1 MMSMNID
8 PYNTPSTSNPPTTTP
23 PSTTSPEYTPIAYS
37 APVVDTY
44 TPSTPKTTSTAY
56 NTTTAS
62 NTSLPLVTDG
72 YTVPAFAQNYT
83 QIAQLLGRLLN
94 NPRLGDLFARLLG
107 GLLNNPQPPRLAP
120 SLSAIANNPKL
131 DTFESVLKSAKFD
144 TTISSQESK
153 GPVTIFAPTEAA
165 FNKLDPKVKT
175 ALLKPENKAT
185 LDKILQYHVADKP
198 VKFGPEPQNIDSLLP
213 NTSDNSVLTG
223 TALKPRIVNG
233 KQIVQGQP
241 ALVLPNKSILVPI
254 DDILIPPDVD
264 LSKLVGLD
272 STTPTPPTPPTPG
285 EDKNTAGFA
294 LKNNTNLSTL
304 NSLLGLTKLNDALGD
319 LEKSKPV
326 TILAPTEAAFNK
338 LDPALKA
345 KLLKPANSDA
355 LKQILQYHVSAGEY
369 AFKDE
374 PQGFDSLL
382 ANESDNNVIT
392 GTATAPRIINGKQ
405 IALGTAPVV
414 TPNKS
419 TIIPIDQVLIPPG
432 LDLSKLV

>member
-1 MMSMNID
+1 MMSMNVD
-8 PYNTPSTSNPPTTTP
+8 PYKPPTTTTPPTTTP
-23 PSTTSPEYTPIAYS
+23 PATTPPEYTPIAYS

-44 TPSTPKTTSTAY
+44 TSSTASTTSTASS
-56 NTTTAS
+56 TPAS
-62 NTSLPLVTDG
+62 ASAPASSRNSN
-72 YTVPAFAQNYT
+72 VPAFAQNYS

-94 NPRLGDLFARLLG
+94 NPQLGELFARLLG
-107 GLLNNPQPPRLAP
+107 TFFNNPSVPRLAP
-120 SLSAIANNPKL
+120 SLGAVANNPKL
-131 DTFESVLKSAKFD
+131 ETFESVLKSSKFD
-144 TTISSQESK
+144 ATISGQESK
-153 GPVTIFAPTEAA
+153 GPVTIFAPTETA
-165 FNKLDPKVKT
+165 FNKLDPKLKT
-175 ALLKPENKAT
+175 ALLAPANKTT

-213 NTSDNSVLTG
+213 NVSDNSVLTG
-223 TALKPRIVNG
+223 TALKPRIING
-233 KQIVQGQP
+233 KQIVQGQS
-241 ALVLPNKSILVPI
+241 AFVLPNKSILVPI

-264 LSKLVGLD
+264 LSKLVGLN
-272 STTPTPPTPPTPG
+272 STTPTPPTPPTPPA

-304 NSLLGLTKLNDALGD
+304 NSLIGSTKLNDALGD
-319 LEKSKPV
+319 LEKNKPV

-345 KLLKPANSDA
+345 KLLKPANSDT
-355 LKQILQYHVSAGEY
+355 LKQILQYHVSEGAY
-369 AFKDE
+369 AFKNE

-382 ANESDNNVIT
+382 ANASDNNVIT

-414 TPNKS
+414 TANKS

>member
-1 MMSMNID
+1 LVS
-8 PYNTPSTSNPPTTTP
+8 
-23 PSTTSPEYTPIAYS
+23 SPEYTPIAYS
-37 APVVDTY
+37 APIVDTY
-44 TPSTPKTTSTAY
+44 TSSTPKTTTTEYASTSTP
-56 NTTTAS
+56 TTTSAPES
-62 NTSLPLVTDG
+62 SKSYN
-72 YTVPAFAQNYT
+72 VPAFAQNYS
-83 QIAQLLGRLLN
+83 QLAQLLGRLLN
-94 NPRLGDLFARLLG
+94 NPLLGDLLARLLG
-107 GLLNNPQPPRLAP
+107 SVIGNNVPRLAP
-120 SLSAIANNPKL
+120 SLGAVANNPKL
-131 DTFESVLKSAKFD
+131 ETFESVLKSAKFD
-144 TTISSQESK
+144 STISSQESK

-175 ALLKPENKAT
+175 ALLAPANKTT

-241 ALVLPNKSILVPI
+241 AMVLPNKSILVPI

-304 NSLLGLTKLNDALGD
+304 NSLLGSTKLNDALGD

-355 LKQILQYHVSAGEY
+355 LKQILQYHVSAGAY

-382 ANESDNNVIT
+382 ANASDNNVLT
-392 GTATAPRIINGKQ
+392 GTATAPRVINGKQ

-414 TPNKS
+414 TANKS
-419 TIIPIDQVLIPPG
+419 TIIPIDQVLIPLG